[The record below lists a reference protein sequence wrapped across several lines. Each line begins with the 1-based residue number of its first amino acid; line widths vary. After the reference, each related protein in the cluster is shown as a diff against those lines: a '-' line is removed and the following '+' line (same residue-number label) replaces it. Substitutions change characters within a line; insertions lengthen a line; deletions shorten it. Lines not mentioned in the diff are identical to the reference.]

1 MALLATFHE
10 AGVLPPEGTA
20 EANHLIKALIQF
32 QSAFMNSAHPEVRRY
47 FSHALERTL
56 RERATEVAATF
67 QADGWTSE
75 TLEAVVKFGTQRE
88 SWDRQQFQIGLRE
101 FNLDLRDLDLLIR
114 TFSDAQQAL
123 ISRGKNLHQVYAA
136 KRREMPGSRSG
147 SR

>member
-32 QSAFMNSAHPEVRRY
+32 QSAFMKSAHPEVRRY
-47 FSHALERTL
+47 FSHALERKL
-56 RERATEVAATF
+56 RERTSDAAEEF
-67 QADGWTSE
+67 QTDGWTSE
-75 TLEAVVKFGTQRE
+75 TLEAVVEFGTQRE
-88 SWDRQQFQIGLRE
+88 SWDQQQFQIGLRE

-114 TFSDAQQAL
+114 TFYDAQQGL
-123 ISRGKNLHQVYAA
+123 IARGRDVHQVYAA
-136 KRREMPGSRSG
+136 KRRAMPGSRSG